1 MTALVS
7 LNSNRLK
14 FTGVT
19 LENPH
24 HIEISSGISAVIGP
38 NGAGKT
44 SLAKIIEG
52 GWNFMTNDI
61 STPEDRRLSVKRIE
75 FSDIHS
81 LASFKTEYYQQRFES
96 MSSDGVPTVTDIL
109 GERINSN
116 LWRNLSRTLGIEG
129 IESKRVNF
137 LSSGELR
144 KMLIANMLFESPDLL
159 ILDNPYIG
167 LDAPSRNILNKAI
180 ANMRDEGMS
189 IMLLLASPY
198 DIPEAASQVIPMSGM
213 TIRKPVYRDTD
224 LTIEEFRRKFDY
236 LFDYTTA
243 IDIPLLSNH
252 TPDPVE
258 RAEVVNISHCRV
270 KYGDNILLDDVS
282 WHIWQGECWS
292 LSGPNGAGKST
303 LLSLINADNPQSYSN
318 NITLFGRRRGSGE
331 SIWEIKK
338 RIGYISPEKHL
349 YFFAGNNTA
358 IEVAAGGLKETLD
371 NFKPISD
378 ADLDKA
384 MRWLKMLKISHLAN
398 RKYTTLSFGE
408 QRLVLLVRTLI
419 KKPELMILDEP
430 LHGLDA
436 GRKQL
441 INCIINTMTDLN
453 GATLIYVSHYAG
465 EIPACVSLH
474 KKLKRISQ

>member
-1 MTALVS
+1 MTALLS
-7 LNSNRLK
+7 LNSDKLK

-19 LENPH
+19 LNNPQ
-24 HIEISSGISAVIGP
+24 HININSGISAVIGP

-52 GWNFMTNDI
+52 GWNYMTNDI
-61 STPEDRRLSVKRIE
+61 STPLGRKLSVKRIE

-96 MSSDGVPTVTDIL
+96 VSSDTVPTVSDIL
-109 GERINSN
+109 GERIASD
-116 LWRNLSRTLGIEG
+116 LWRKTARTLGIEG
-129 IESKRVNF
+129 IEGKRVNY

-144 KMLIANMLFESPDLL
+144 KMLIAKILFDTPDLL

-167 LDAPSRNILNKAI
+167 LDASSRNMLDKAI
-180 ANMRDEGMS
+180 SNMRNEGMS
-189 IMLLLASPY
+189 VMLLLASHY
-198 DIPEAASQVIPMSGM
+198 DIPEAASQVIPMTDM
-213 TIRKPVYRDTD
+213 TIHKPIYRDTE
-224 LTIEEFRRKFDY
+224 LTIEEFRHKFDH
-236 LFDYTTA
+236 LFDYNTA
-243 IDIPLLSNH
+243 IDIPLLSN
-252 TPDPVE
+252 PVSASAE
-258 RAEVVNISHCRV
+258 RVEVVNISHCKV
-270 KYGDNILLDDVS
+270 KYGDNIILDDVS
-282 WHIWQGECWS
+282 WHIWQGDCWS

-303 LLSLINADNPQSYSN
+303 LLSLINADNPQGYSN
-318 NITLFGRRRGSGE
+318 NISLFGRKRGSGE

-349 YFFAGNNTA
+349 YFFAGNSTA
-358 IEVAAGGLKETLD
+358 LEVAAGGLKETLD
-371 NFKPISD
+371 NFRTFSD
-378 ADLDKA
+378 TDLDKA
-384 MRWLKMLKISHLAN
+384 TRWLKMLRISHLAQ
-398 RKYTTLSFGE
+398 RKFTTLSFGE
-408 QRLVLLVRTLI
+408 QRLVLLARTLI

-453 GATLIYVSHYAG
+453 GSTLIYVSHYAA

-474 KKLKRISQ
+474 KKLRHTRT